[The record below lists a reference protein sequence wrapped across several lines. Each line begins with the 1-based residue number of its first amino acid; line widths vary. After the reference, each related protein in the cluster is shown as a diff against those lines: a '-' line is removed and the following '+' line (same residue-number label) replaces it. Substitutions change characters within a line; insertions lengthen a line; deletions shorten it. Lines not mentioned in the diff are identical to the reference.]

1 MRENRNVYA
10 SFVNLMEGAHAVQMQ
25 QKIKFDANPLEKAYR
40 DHQTNYNA
48 VPNHFTMIGKNL
60 NELEN
65 KIISRDQDLMLQAQN

>member
-1 MRENRNVYA
+1 
-10 SFVNLMEGAHAVQMQ
+10 MQ